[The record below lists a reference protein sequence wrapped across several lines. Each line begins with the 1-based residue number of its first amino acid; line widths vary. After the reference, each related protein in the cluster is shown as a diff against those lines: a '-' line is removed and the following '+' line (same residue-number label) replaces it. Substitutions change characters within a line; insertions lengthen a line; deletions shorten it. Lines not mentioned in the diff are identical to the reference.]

1 MTQEACKLTDRG
13 LPGMQKGVCVLFVN
27 NDSQAR
33 HELTRDIAL
42 LCRWVVFDSPAEVP
56 FKYGN
61 VTWIRNGGC
70 QCSCAD
76 MAACAA
82 EGRAPAWGMGLV
94 AQHTCRERVERVPVW
109 HQVCCAVT
117 HSCNTRM
124 TQVQRQYRYCFTAAG
139 TVQNLQTGLTIV
151 SSQDPQIVA
160 GSAEHMLQKTNM
172 PSHLTSRAKQI

>member
-1 MTQEACKLTDRG
+1 MT
-13 LPGMQKGVCVLFVN
+13 
-27 NDSQAR
+27 
-33 HELTRDIAL
+33 TRIDEGCMA
-42 LCRWVVFDSPAEVP
+42 CRWVVFDSPAEVP

-109 HQVCCAVT
+109 HQVC
-117 HSCNTRM
+117 
-124 TQVQRQYRYCFTAAG
+124 
-139 TVQNLQTGLTIV
+139 
-151 SSQDPQIVA
+151 
-160 GSAEHMLQKTNM
+160 
-172 PSHLTSRAKQI
+172 

>member
-1 MTQEACKLTDRG
+1 VRAYLIYYLSCGWGASEDDEL
-13 LPGMQKGVCVLFVN
+13 LP
-27 NDSQAR
+27 
-33 HELTRDIAL
+33 
-42 LCRWVVFDSPAEVP
+42 CRWVVFDSPAEVP

-109 HQVCCAVT
+109 HKARPFHQLKCDCMRWCTLMLPNLEGCAPAWGMQSV
-117 HSCNTRM
+117 
-124 TQVQRQYRYCFTAAG
+124 VQHICRDRIEL
-139 TVQNLQTGLTIV
+139 TVSLAQEKY
-151 SSQDPQIVA
+151 SR
-160 GSAEHMLQKTNM
+160 SALLIL
-172 PSHLTSRAKQI
+172 P